1 CPPNNLSYYNQYTIK
16 AKDFKSCVNEDC
28 TNVCSEGIINC
39 VKTECT
45 EADIKGGICVVPV
58 IPAITEESIV
68 IGTEN

>member
-1 CPPNNLSYYNQYTIK
+1 LSYYNQYTIK